1 LRIGIVSDT
10 HLRSGDVTLPAPL
23 VRGLEGVDRIIH
35 AGDWTHPDVIPL
47 FERIAPVDS
56 VAGNNDGPDIVR
68 RFGRIALLELGGRR
82 IGLIHGDGPYAST
95 EERAW
100 RAFQHNDVDIIV
112 FGHSHVPYMEERQ
125 GVVLFNPGSP
135 TDKRFQKRYSY
146 GILEIRDGTFRLE
159 HRFFD
164 KKD

>member
-1 LRIGIVSDT
+1 
-10 HLRSGDVTLPAPL
+10 
-23 VRGLEGVDRIIH
+23 
-35 AGDWTHPDVIPL
+35 
-47 FERIAPVDS
+47 
-56 VAGNNDGPDIVR
+56 
-68 RFGRIALLELGGRR
+68 
-82 IGLIHGDGPYAST
+82 
-95 EERAW
+95 
-100 RAFQHNDVDIIV
+100 
-112 FGHSHVPYMEERQ
+112 MEERQ